1 MARLPN
7 FLVIIRSEK
16 LSGKGQGRGCLGVRK
31 KERFVLGKR
40 TFRSQKSKHFVLRI
54 IQTDMKRTIYYM
66 ILCLLMSLGEI
77 MAQGISGKV
86 MDGKEQPVDGVAVI
100 LQTLDSVYV
109 DAVVTDT
116 LGDFRLNHPLDQSYR
131 LIFQHILYNM
141 VEKEI
146 TTANVGT
153 VVLEEKDYQL
163 AEITVKG
170 ERPQVKLE
178 GGKLTYDV
186 PQLMKDK
193 TATNAFEIIK
203 DLPGLIERNDNLE
216 LVGASRLNIILNGQ
230 LTTMSADQL
239 IQLLKTMPASRVE
252 KAEVMYNAPAKY
264 NVKGALLNVVLSKN
278 ESETPSWQG
287 ETGVDYTQYRHA
299 GGDAHV
305 NLLYT
310 NKGFSID
317 FLLNGNKRRDVM
329 GEDMLARHTLNSSM
343 TEISQHNR
351 ALVHVNRG
359 TVRLGMDYTFANE
372 DKLSLA
378 YYLKG
383 DKVLSDRDAF
393 TSYLDLSKPENKS
406 ESTSLVRDDGHSA
419 IHNIRLQYDGHA
431 GISAGADFTR
441 YHSPSVLDYQDTNTN
456 GSRTDMINNT
466 RQDVSRWSVFLNKT
480 HSFASGWGLNYGV
493 HGGYAS
499 SKNYSEYLYEQGA
512 GYEMD
517 EEALEDNTQKEYIAD
532 IFAEVSKSFGE
543 RFSATVG
550 LKGEYFKS
558 DYASSRENMNL
569 WNEGALFP
577 TVSLSYTFSPRHI
590 LQFDISSDKTYPGYW
605 QVSPQVTPLNSYSE
619 VAGNPLLKPYRTYE
633 GQMVYIFRQKYMLVA
648 FCEYT
653 PDYFAQLPYQSDTE
667 LKTVFRFE
675 NMDYSLEAGLAVII
689 PFNVGRFWNSRIT
702 LRGWRMQEKNDNF
715 HGISYNREAYLGL
728 AHMSNTFN
736 LCDKPNLK
744 MTIDGQYVTPGAI
757 QGIYDLGS
765 MYEIS
770 AGLKWTFLN
779 DRASLTL
786 KGDDIFASSIPRTI
800 KINQGNQWSRMRK
813 LNDERCLKL
822 SFVWKFGGYKE
833 REHDSIDTSRFGK

>member
-1 MARLPN
+1 
-7 FLVIIRSEK
+7 
-16 LSGKGQGRGCLGVRK
+16 
-31 KERFVLGKR
+31 
-40 TFRSQKSKHFVLRI
+40 
-54 IQTDMKRTIYYM
+54 MKRTIYYM

-146 TTANVGT
+146 ITANVGT

-329 GEDMLARHTLNSSM
+329 GEDMLARHTLNSGM

-456 GSRTDMINNT
+456 TNGSRTDMINNT

-499 SKNYSEYLYEQGA
+499 SKNYSEYLYDQGA

-558 DYASSRENMNL
+558 DYTSSRENMNL

-675 NMDYSLEAGLAVII
+675 NMDYSLETGLAVII

>member
-1 MARLPN
+1 
-7 FLVIIRSEK
+7 
-16 LSGKGQGRGCLGVRK
+16 
-31 KERFVLGKR
+31 
-40 TFRSQKSKHFVLRI
+40 
-54 IQTDMKRTIYYM
+54 MKRTIYYM

-329 GEDMLARHTLNSSM
+329 GEDMLARHTLNSGM

-441 YHSPSVLDYQDTNTN
+441 YHSPSVLDYQDTN

-499 SKNYSEYLYEQGA
+499 SENYSEYLYDQGA

>member
-1 MARLPN
+1 
-7 FLVIIRSEK
+7 
-16 LSGKGQGRGCLGVRK
+16 
-31 KERFVLGKR
+31 
-40 TFRSQKSKHFVLRI
+40 
-54 IQTDMKRTIYYM
+54 MKRTIYYM

-131 LIFQHILYNM
+131 LIFQHILYNTIG
-141 VEKEI
+141 KKI

-329 GEDMLARHTLNSSM
+329 GEDMLARHTLNSGM

-441 YHSPSVLDYQDTNTN
+441 YHSPSVLDYQDTN

-499 SKNYSEYLYEQGA
+499 SKNYSEYLYDQGA

-517 EEALEDNTQKEYIAD
+517 EEALEDNTQKEYIVD

-833 REHDSIDTSRFGK
+833 KEHDSIDTSRFGK

>member
-1 MARLPN
+1 
-7 FLVIIRSEK
+7 
-16 LSGKGQGRGCLGVRK
+16 
-31 KERFVLGKR
+31 
-40 TFRSQKSKHFVLRI
+40 
-54 IQTDMKRTIYYM
+54 MKRTIYYM

-86 MDGKEQPVDGVAVI
+86 MDGKEQPIDGVAVI

-131 LIFQHILYNM
+131 LIFQHILYNTIG
-141 VEKEI
+141 KKI

-178 GGKLTYDV
+178 GGKLTYDI

-310 NKGFSID
+310 NKGFSLD

-329 GEDMLARHTLNSSM
+329 GEDMLARHTLNSGM

-441 YHSPSVLDYQDTNTN
+441 YHSPSVLDYHDTNTN

-558 DYASSRENMNL
+558 DYTSSRENMNL

-619 VAGNPLLKPYRTYE
+619 VAGNPLL
-633 GQMVYIFRQKYMLVA
+633 I
-648 FCEYT
+648 
-653 PDYFAQLPYQSDTE
+653 PYQSDTE

-675 NMDYSLEAGLAVII
+675 NMDYSLETGLAVII

-833 REHDSIDTSRFGK
+833 KEHDSIDTSRFGK

>member
-1 MARLPN
+1 
-7 FLVIIRSEK
+7 
-16 LSGKGQGRGCLGVRK
+16 
-31 KERFVLGKR
+31 
-40 TFRSQKSKHFVLRI
+40 
-54 IQTDMKRTIYYM
+54 MKRTIYYM

-239 IQLLKTMPASRVE
+239 IQLLKTMPASRGE

-329 GEDMLARHTLNSSM
+329 GEDMLARHTLNSGM

-441 YHSPSVLDYQDTNTN
+441 YHSPSVLDYQDTN

-499 SKNYSEYLYEQGA
+499 SKNYSEYLYDQGA

-517 EEALEDNTQKEYIAD
+517 EEALEDNTQKEYIVD

>member
-1 MARLPN
+1 
-7 FLVIIRSEK
+7 
-16 LSGKGQGRGCLGVRK
+16 
-31 KERFVLGKR
+31 
-40 TFRSQKSKHFVLRI
+40 
-54 IQTDMKRTIYYM
+54 MKRTIYYM

-329 GEDMLARHTLNSSM
+329 GEDMLARQKLNSGM

-441 YHSPSVLDYQDTNTN
+441 YHSPSVLDYQDTN

-499 SKNYSEYLYEQGA
+499 SKNYSEYLYDQGA

-517 EEALEDNTQKEYIAD
+517 EEALEDNTQKEYIVD

>member
-1 MARLPN
+1 MRWT
-7 FLVIIRSEK
+7 
-16 LSGKGQGRGCLGVRK
+16 RK
-31 KERFVLGKR
+31 RW
-40 TFRSQKSKHFVLRI
+40 RI
-54 IQTDMKRTIYYM
+54 
-66 ILCLLMSLGEI
+66 
-77 MAQGISGKV
+77 
-86 MDGKEQPVDGVAVI
+86 
-100 LQTLDSVYV
+100 
-109 DAVVTDT
+109 
-116 LGDFRLNHPLDQSYR
+116 
-131 LIFQHILYNM
+131 
-141 VEKEI
+141 
-146 TTANVGT
+146 
-153 VVLEEKDYQL
+153 
-163 AEITVKG
+163 
-170 ERPQVKLE
+170 
-178 GGKLTYDV
+178 
-186 PQLMKDK
+186 
-193 TATNAFEIIK
+193 
-203 DLPGLIERNDNLE
+203 
-216 LVGASRLNIILNGQ
+216 
-230 LTTMSADQL
+230 
-239 IQLLKTMPASRVE
+239 
-252 KAEVMYNAPAKY
+252 
-264 NVKGALLNVVLSKN
+264 
-278 ESETPSWQG
+278 
-287 ETGVDYTQYRHA
+287 
-299 GGDAHV
+299 
-305 NLLYT
+305 
-310 NKGFSID
+310 
-317 FLLNGNKRRDVM
+317 
-329 GEDMLARHTLNSSM
+329 
-343 TEISQHNR
+343 
-351 ALVHVNRG
+351 
-359 TVRLGMDYTFANE
+359 
-372 DKLSLA
+372 
-378 YYLKG
+378 
-383 DKVLSDRDAF
+383 
-393 TSYLDLSKPENKS
+393 
-406 ESTSLVRDDGHSA
+406 
-419 IHNIRLQYDGHA
+419 
-431 GISAGADFTR
+431 
-441 YHSPSVLDYQDTNTN
+441 
-456 GSRTDMINNT
+456 
-466 RQDVSRWSVFLNKT
+466 
-480 HSFASGWGLNYGV
+480 
-493 HGGYAS
+493 
-499 SKNYSEYLYEQGA
+499 
-512 GYEMD
+512 
-517 EEALEDNTQKEYIAD
+517 TQKEYIAD

-558 DYASSRENMNL
+558 DYTSSRENMNL

-675 NMDYSLEAGLAVII
+675 NMDYSLETGLAVII

-833 REHDSIDTSRFGK
+833 KEHDSIDTSRFGK

>member
-1 MARLPN
+1 
-7 FLVIIRSEK
+7 
-16 LSGKGQGRGCLGVRK
+16 
-31 KERFVLGKR
+31 
-40 TFRSQKSKHFVLRI
+40 
-54 IQTDMKRTIYYM
+54 MKRTIYYM

-86 MDGKEQPVDGVAVI
+86 MDGKEHPVDGVAVI

-329 GEDMLARHTLNSSM
+329 GEDMLARHTLNSGM

-441 YHSPSVLDYQDTNTN
+441 YHSPSVLDYQDTN

-499 SKNYSEYLYEQGA
+499 SKNYSEYLYDQGA

-517 EEALEDNTQKEYIAD
+517 EEALEDNTQKEYIVD

>member
-1 MARLPN
+1 
-7 FLVIIRSEK
+7 
-16 LSGKGQGRGCLGVRK
+16 
-31 KERFVLGKR
+31 
-40 TFRSQKSKHFVLRI
+40 
-54 IQTDMKRTIYYM
+54 MKRTIYYM

-329 GEDMLARHTLNSSM
+329 GEDMLARHTLNSGM

-441 YHSPSVLDYQDTNTN
+441 YHSPSVLDYQDTN

-499 SKNYSEYLYEQGA
+499 SKNYSEYLYDQGA

-653 PDYFAQLPYQSDTE
+653 PDYFVQLPYQSDTE

-833 REHDSIDTSRFGK
+833 REQDSIDTSRFGK

>member
-1 MARLPN
+1 
-7 FLVIIRSEK
+7 
-16 LSGKGQGRGCLGVRK
+16 
-31 KERFVLGKR
+31 
-40 TFRSQKSKHFVLRI
+40 
-54 IQTDMKRTIYYM
+54 MKRTIYYM

-146 TTANVGT
+146 ITANVGT

-310 NKGFSID
+310 NKGFSLD

-329 GEDMLARHTLNSSM
+329 GEDMLARHTLNSGM

-456 GSRTDMINNT
+456 TNGSRTDMINNT

-499 SKNYSEYLYEQGA
+499 SKNYSEYLYDQGA

-675 NMDYSLEAGLAVII
+675 NMDYSLETGLAVII

>member
-1 MARLPN
+1 
-7 FLVIIRSEK
+7 
-16 LSGKGQGRGCLGVRK
+16 
-31 KERFVLGKR
+31 
-40 TFRSQKSKHFVLRI
+40 
-54 IQTDMKRTIYYM
+54 MKRTIYYM

-86 MDGKEQPVDGVAVI
+86 MDGKEQLVDGVAVI

-329 GEDMLARHTLNSSM
+329 GEDMLARHTLNSGM

-456 GSRTDMINNT
+456 GSRTDT

-499 SKNYSEYLYEQGA
+499 SKNYSEYLYDQGA

-517 EEALEDNTQKEYIAD
+517 EEALEDNTQKEYIVD

-736 LCDKPNLK
+736 LYDKPNLK

>member
-1 MARLPN
+1 
-7 FLVIIRSEK
+7 
-16 LSGKGQGRGCLGVRK
+16 
-31 KERFVLGKR
+31 
-40 TFRSQKSKHFVLRI
+40 
-54 IQTDMKRTIYYM
+54 MKRTIYYM

-109 DAVVTDT
+109 DTVVTDT

-252 KAEVMYNAPAKY
+252 KVEVMYNAPAKY

-329 GEDMLARHTLNSSM
+329 GEDMLARHTLNSGM

-441 YHSPSVLDYQDTNTN
+441 YHSPSVLDYQDTN

>member
-1 MARLPN
+1 
-7 FLVIIRSEK
+7 
-16 LSGKGQGRGCLGVRK
+16 
-31 KERFVLGKR
+31 
-40 TFRSQKSKHFVLRI
+40 
-54 IQTDMKRTIYYM
+54 MKRTIYYM

-329 GEDMLARHTLNSSM
+329 GEDMLARHTLNSGM
-343 TEISQHNR
+343 TGQHNR

-441 YHSPSVLDYQDTNTN
+441 YHSPSVLDYQDTN

-499 SKNYSEYLYEQGA
+499 SKNYSEYLYDQGA

-517 EEALEDNTQKEYIAD
+517 EEALEDNTQKEYIVD

>member
-1 MARLPN
+1 
-7 FLVIIRSEK
+7 
-16 LSGKGQGRGCLGVRK
+16 
-31 KERFVLGKR
+31 
-40 TFRSQKSKHFVLRI
+40 
-54 IQTDMKRTIYYM
+54 MKRTIYYM

-329 GEDMLARHTLNSSM
+329 GEDMLARHTLNSGM

-431 GISAGADFTR
+431 GISA
-441 YHSPSVLDYQDTNTN
+441 
-456 GSRTDMINNT
+456 
-466 RQDVSRWSVFLNKT
+466 
-480 HSFASGWGLNYGV
+480 LNYGV

-517 EEALEDNTQKEYIAD
+517 EEALEDNTQKEYIVD

>member
-1 MARLPN
+1 
-7 FLVIIRSEK
+7 
-16 LSGKGQGRGCLGVRK
+16 
-31 KERFVLGKR
+31 
-40 TFRSQKSKHFVLRI
+40 
-54 IQTDMKRTIYYM
+54 MKRTIYYM

-310 NKGFSID
+310 NKSFSLD

-329 GEDMLARHTLNSSM
+329 GEDMLARHTLNSGM

-441 YHSPSVLDYQDTNTN
+441 YHSPSVLDYQDTN

-499 SKNYSEYLYEQGA
+499 SKNYSEYLYDQGA

-558 DYASSRENMNL
+558 DYTSSRENMNL

-757 QGIYDLGS
+757 PGIYDLGS

-813 LNDERCLKL
+813 LNDERCLK
-822 SFVWKFGGYKE
+822 VWWLQGEG
-833 REHDSIDTSRFGK
+833 T

>member
-1 MARLPN
+1 
-7 FLVIIRSEK
+7 
-16 LSGKGQGRGCLGVRK
+16 
-31 KERFVLGKR
+31 
-40 TFRSQKSKHFVLRI
+40 
-54 IQTDMKRTIYYM
+54 MKRTIYYM

-178 GGKLTYDV
+178 GGKLTYDI

-310 NKGFSID
+310 NKGFSLD

-329 GEDMLARHTLNSSM
+329 GEDMLARHTLNSGM

-441 YHSPSVLDYQDTNTN
+441 YHSPSVLDYQDTN

-499 SKNYSEYLYEQGA
+499 SKNYSEYLYDQGA

-517 EEALEDNTQKEYIAD
+517 EEALEDNTQKEYIVD

-558 DYASSRENMNL
+558 DYTSSRENMNL

-833 REHDSIDTSRFGK
+833 KEHDSIDTSRFGK

>member
-1 MARLPN
+1 
-7 FLVIIRSEK
+7 
-16 LSGKGQGRGCLGVRK
+16 
-31 KERFVLGKR
+31 
-40 TFRSQKSKHFVLRI
+40 
-54 IQTDMKRTIYYM
+54 MKRTIYYM

-86 MDGKEQPVDGVAVI
+86 MDGKEQPIDGVAVI

-310 NKGFSID
+310 NKGFSLD

-329 GEDMLARHTLNSSM
+329 GEDMLARHTLNSGM

-441 YHSPSVLDYQDTNTN
+441 YHSPSVLDYQDTN

-675 NMDYSLEAGLAVII
+675 NMDYSLETGLAVII

-833 REHDSIDTSRFGK
+833 KEHDSIDTSRFGK

>member
-1 MARLPN
+1 
-7 FLVIIRSEK
+7 
-16 LSGKGQGRGCLGVRK
+16 
-31 KERFVLGKR
+31 
-40 TFRSQKSKHFVLRI
+40 
-54 IQTDMKRTIYYM
+54 MKRTIYYM

-329 GEDMLARHTLNSSM
+329 GEDMLARHTLNSGM

-441 YHSPSVLDYQDTNTN
+441 YHSPSVLDYQDTN

-499 SKNYSEYLYEQGA
+499 SKNYSEYLYDQGA

-558 DYASSRENMNL
+558 DYTSSRENMNL

-822 SFVWKFGGYKE
+822 SFAWKFGGYKE
-833 REHDSIDTSRFGK
+833 KEHDSIDTSRFGK

>member
-1 MARLPN
+1 
-7 FLVIIRSEK
+7 
-16 LSGKGQGRGCLGVRK
+16 
-31 KERFVLGKR
+31 
-40 TFRSQKSKHFVLRI
+40 
-54 IQTDMKRTIYYM
+54 MKRTIYYM
-66 ILCLLMSLGEI
+66 ILCLLMSLGEM

-146 TTANVGT
+146 ITANVGT

-278 ESETPSWQG
+278 ESEIPSWQG

-329 GEDMLARHTLNSSM
+329 GEDMLARHTLNSGM

-441 YHSPSVLDYQDTNTN
+441 YHSPSVLDYQDTNTNTN

>member
-1 MARLPN
+1 
-7 FLVIIRSEK
+7 
-16 LSGKGQGRGCLGVRK
+16 
-31 KERFVLGKR
+31 
-40 TFRSQKSKHFVLRI
+40 
-54 IQTDMKRTIYYM
+54 MKRTIYYM

-116 LGDFRLNHPLDQSYR
+116 LGEFRLNHPLDQSYR

-329 GEDMLARHTLNSSM
+329 GEDMLARHTLNSGM

-441 YHSPSVLDYQDTNTN
+441 YHSPSVLDYQDTN

-499 SKNYSEYLYEQGA
+499 SKNYSEYLYDQGA

-517 EEALEDNTQKEYIAD
+517 EEALEDNTQKEYIVD

>member
-1 MARLPN
+1 
-7 FLVIIRSEK
+7 
-16 LSGKGQGRGCLGVRK
+16 
-31 KERFVLGKR
+31 
-40 TFRSQKSKHFVLRI
+40 
-54 IQTDMKRTIYYM
+54 MKRTIYYM

-329 GEDMLARHTLNSSM
+329 GEDMLARHTLNSGM

-441 YHSPSVLDYQDTNTN
+441 YHSPSVLDYQDTN

-499 SKNYSEYLYEQGA
+499 SKNYSEYLYDQGA

-517 EEALEDNTQKEYIAD
+517 EEALEDNTQKEYIVD

-736 LCDKPNLK
+736 LCDKLNLK

>member
-1 MARLPN
+1 
-7 FLVIIRSEK
+7 
-16 LSGKGQGRGCLGVRK
+16 
-31 KERFVLGKR
+31 
-40 TFRSQKSKHFVLRI
+40 
-54 IQTDMKRTIYYM
+54 MKRTIYYM

-329 GEDMLARHTLNSSM
+329 GEDMLARHTLNSGM

-441 YHSPSVLDYQDTNTN
+441 YHSPSVLDYQDTN

-499 SKNYSEYLYEQGA
+499 SKNYSEYLYDQGA

-517 EEALEDNTQKEYIAD
+517 EEALEDNTQKEYIVD
-532 IFAEVSKSFGE
+532 IFTEVSKSFGE

>member
-1 MARLPN
+1 
-7 FLVIIRSEK
+7 
-16 LSGKGQGRGCLGVRK
+16 
-31 KERFVLGKR
+31 
-40 TFRSQKSKHFVLRI
+40 
-54 IQTDMKRTIYYM
+54 MKRTIYYM

-131 LIFQHILYNM
+131 LIFQHILYKM
-141 VEKEI
+141 VEK

-329 GEDMLARHTLNSSM
+329 GEDMLARHTLNSGM

-833 REHDSIDTSRFGK
+833 KEHDSIDTSRFGK

>member
-1 MARLPN
+1 
-7 FLVIIRSEK
+7 
-16 LSGKGQGRGCLGVRK
+16 
-31 KERFVLGKR
+31 
-40 TFRSQKSKHFVLRI
+40 
-54 IQTDMKRTIYYM
+54 MKRTIYYM

-329 GEDMLARHTLNSSM
+329 GEDMLARHTLNSGM

-441 YHSPSVLDYQDTNTN
+441 YHSPSVLDYQDTN

-499 SKNYSEYLYEQGA
+499 SKNYSEYLYDQGA

-517 EEALEDNTQKEYIAD
+517 EEALEDNTQKEYIVD

-833 REHDSIDTSRFGK
+833 REHDSIDTSRFGNNRCLVVSS

>member
-1 MARLPN
+1 
-7 FLVIIRSEK
+7 
-16 LSGKGQGRGCLGVRK
+16 
-31 KERFVLGKR
+31 
-40 TFRSQKSKHFVLRI
+40 
-54 IQTDMKRTIYYM
+54 MKRTIYYM

-329 GEDMLARHTLNSSM
+329 GEDMLARHTLNRGM

-441 YHSPSVLDYQDTNTN
+441 YHSPSVLDYQDTN

-499 SKNYSEYLYEQGA
+499 SKNYSEYLYDQGA

-517 EEALEDNTQKEYIAD
+517 EEALEDNTQKEYIVD

>member
-1 MARLPN
+1 
-7 FLVIIRSEK
+7 
-16 LSGKGQGRGCLGVRK
+16 
-31 KERFVLGKR
+31 
-40 TFRSQKSKHFVLRI
+40 
-54 IQTDMKRTIYYM
+54 MKRTIYYM

-86 MDGKEQPVDGVAVI
+86 MDGKEQPIDGVAVI

-131 LIFQHILYNM
+131 LIFQHILYNTIG
-141 VEKEI
+141 KKI

-310 NKGFSID
+310 NKGFSLD

-329 GEDMLARHTLNSSM
+329 GEDMLARHTLNSGM

-441 YHSPSVLDYQDTNTN
+441 YHSPSVLDYQDTN

-499 SKNYSEYLYEQGA
+499 SKNYSEYLYDQGA

-675 NMDYSLEAGLAVII
+675 NMDYSLETGLAVII

>member
-1 MARLPN
+1 
-7 FLVIIRSEK
+7 
-16 LSGKGQGRGCLGVRK
+16 
-31 KERFVLGKR
+31 
-40 TFRSQKSKHFVLRI
+40 
-54 IQTDMKRTIYYM
+54 MKRTIYYM

-329 GEDMLARHTLNSSM
+329 GEDMLARHTLNSGM

-441 YHSPSVLDYQDTNTN
+441 YHSPSVLDYQDTN

-499 SKNYSEYLYEQGA
+499 SKNYSEYLYDQGA

-653 PDYFAQLPYQSDTE
+653 PDYFVQLPYQSDTE

-675 NMDYSLEAGLAVII
+675 NMDYSLEAGLAVVI

>member
-1 MARLPN
+1 
-7 FLVIIRSEK
+7 
-16 LSGKGQGRGCLGVRK
+16 
-31 KERFVLGKR
+31 
-40 TFRSQKSKHFVLRI
+40 
-54 IQTDMKRTIYYM
+54 MKRTIYYM

-329 GEDMLARHTLNSSM
+329 GEDMLARHTLNSGM

-441 YHSPSVLDYQDTNTN
+441 YHSPSVLDYQDTN

-499 SKNYSEYLYEQGA
+499 SKNYSEYLYDQGA

-517 EEALEDNTQKEYIAD
+517 EEALEDNTQKEYIVD

-757 QGIYDLGS
+757 QGIYDFGS

-779 DRASLTL
+779 DRTSLTL

>member
-1 MARLPN
+1 
-7 FLVIIRSEK
+7 
-16 LSGKGQGRGCLGVRK
+16 
-31 KERFVLGKR
+31 
-40 TFRSQKSKHFVLRI
+40 
-54 IQTDMKRTIYYM
+54 MKRTIYYM

-329 GEDMLARHTLNSSM
+329 GEDMLARHTLNSGM

-441 YHSPSVLDYQDTNTN
+441 YHSPSVLDYQDTN

-499 SKNYSEYLYEQGA
+499 SKNYSEYLYDQGA

-517 EEALEDNTQKEYIAD
+517 EEALEDNTQKEYIVD

-822 SFVWKFGGYKE
+822 SFVWTFGGYKE

>member
-1 MARLPN
+1 
-7 FLVIIRSEK
+7 
-16 LSGKGQGRGCLGVRK
+16 
-31 KERFVLGKR
+31 
-40 TFRSQKSKHFVLRI
+40 
-54 IQTDMKRTIYYM
+54 MKRTIYYM

-329 GEDMLARHTLNSSM
+329 GEDMLARHTLNSGM

-441 YHSPSVLDYQDTNTN
+441 YHSPSVLDYQDTN

-517 EEALEDNTQKEYIAD
+517 EEALEDNTQKEYIVD

-833 REHDSIDTSRFGK
+833 KEHDSIDTSRFGK

>member
-1 MARLPN
+1 
-7 FLVIIRSEK
+7 
-16 LSGKGQGRGCLGVRK
+16 
-31 KERFVLGKR
+31 
-40 TFRSQKSKHFVLRI
+40 
-54 IQTDMKRTIYYM
+54 MKRTIYYT
-66 ILCLLMSLGEI
+66 ILCLLMSFGKM

-86 MDGKEQPVDGVAVI
+86 KDGKELPVDGVAVI

-116 LGDFRLNHPLDQSYR
+116 LGNFRLNHPLDQLYR
-131 LIFQHILYNM
+131 LIFQHILYNA

-170 ERPQVKLE
+170 ECPQVKLE

-230 LTTMSADQL
+230 LTTMSTDQL

-264 NVKGALLNVVLSKN
+264 NVKGALLNVVLNKN

-299 GGDAHV
+299 RGDAHM

-310 NKGFSID
+310 NKGFSMD
-317 FLLNGNKRRDVM
+317 FLLDGNKRRDVM
-329 GEDMLARHTLNSSM
+329 GEDMLAYHTLNSGM

-372 DKLSLA
+372 DKLSFA

-406 ESTSLVRDDGHSA
+406 ESMSLVRDDGHSA

-499 SKNYSEYLYEQGA
+499 SKNYSEYLYEQGG

-532 IFAEVSKSFGE
+532 IFAEVSKSFGD

-590 LQFDISSDKTYPGYW
+590 LQFDISSDKTYPDYW
-605 QVSPQVTPLNSYSE
+605 QISPQVTPLNSYSE

-757 QGIYDLGS
+757 QGIYDLGF

-786 KGDDIFASSIPRTI
+786 KGDDIFASSIPRSI

>member
-1 MARLPN
+1 
-7 FLVIIRSEK
+7 
-16 LSGKGQGRGCLGVRK
+16 
-31 KERFVLGKR
+31 
-40 TFRSQKSKHFVLRI
+40 
-54 IQTDMKRTIYYM
+54 MKRTIYYM

-310 NKGFSID
+310 NKGFSLD

-329 GEDMLARHTLNSSM
+329 GEDMLARHTLNSGM

-441 YHSPSVLDYQDTNTN
+441 YHSPSVLDYQDTN

-517 EEALEDNTQKEYIAD
+517 EEALEDNTQKEYIVD

>member
-1 MARLPN
+1 
-7 FLVIIRSEK
+7 
-16 LSGKGQGRGCLGVRK
+16 
-31 KERFVLGKR
+31 
-40 TFRSQKSKHFVLRI
+40 
-54 IQTDMKRTIYYM
+54 MKRTIYYM

-146 TTANVGT
+146 ITANVGT

-329 GEDMLARHTLNSSM
+329 GEDMLARHTLNSGM

-441 YHSPSVLDYQDTNTN
+441 YHSPSVLDYQDTN

-499 SKNYSEYLYEQGA
+499 SKNYSEYLYDQGA

-517 EEALEDNTQKEYIAD
+517 EEALEDNTQKEYIVD

>member
-1 MARLPN
+1 
-7 FLVIIRSEK
+7 
-16 LSGKGQGRGCLGVRK
+16 
-31 KERFVLGKR
+31 
-40 TFRSQKSKHFVLRI
+40 
-54 IQTDMKRTIYYM
+54 MKRTIYYM

-329 GEDMLARHTLNSSM
+329 GEDMLARHTLNSGM

-359 TVRLGMDYTFANE
+359 TVRRGMDYTFANE

-441 YHSPSVLDYQDTNTN
+441 YHSPSVLDYQDTN

-499 SKNYSEYLYEQGA
+499 SKNYSEYLYDQGA

-517 EEALEDNTQKEYIAD
+517 EEALEDNTQKEYIVD

>member
-1 MARLPN
+1 
-7 FLVIIRSEK
+7 
-16 LSGKGQGRGCLGVRK
+16 
-31 KERFVLGKR
+31 
-40 TFRSQKSKHFVLRI
+40 
-54 IQTDMKRTIYYM
+54 MKRTIYYM

-131 LIFQHILYNM
+131 LIFQHILYNTIG
-141 VEKEI
+141 KKI

-329 GEDMLARHTLNSSM
+329 GEDMLARHTLNSGM

-441 YHSPSVLDYQDTNTN
+441 YHSPSVLDYQDTN

-517 EEALEDNTQKEYIAD
+517 EEALEDNTQKEYIVD

-800 KINQGNQWSRMRK
+800 KINQDNQWSRMRK

>member
-1 MARLPN
+1 
-7 FLVIIRSEK
+7 
-16 LSGKGQGRGCLGVRK
+16 
-31 KERFVLGKR
+31 
-40 TFRSQKSKHFVLRI
+40 
-54 IQTDMKRTIYYM
+54 MKRTIYYM

-329 GEDMLARHTLNSSM
+329 GEDMLARHTLNSGM

-441 YHSPSVLDYQDTNTN
+441 YHSPSVLDYQDTN

-499 SKNYSEYLYEQGA
+499 SKNYSEYLYDQGA

-517 EEALEDNTQKEYIAD
+517 EEALEDNTQKEYIVD

-667 LKTVFRFE
+667 LKTIFRFE

-689 PFNVGRFWNSRIT
+689 PFYVGRFLNSRLP

>member
-1 MARLPN
+1 
-7 FLVIIRSEK
+7 
-16 LSGKGQGRGCLGVRK
+16 
-31 KERFVLGKR
+31 
-40 TFRSQKSKHFVLRI
+40 
-54 IQTDMKRTIYYM
+54 MKRTIYYM

-86 MDGKEQPVDGVAVI
+86 MDGKEQPIDGVAVI

-131 LIFQHILYNM
+131 LIFQHILYNTIG
-141 VEKEI
+141 KKI

-310 NKGFSID
+310 NKGFSLD

-329 GEDMLARHTLNSSM
+329 GEDMLARHTLNSGM

-456 GSRTDMINNT
+456 TNGSRTDMINNT

-499 SKNYSEYLYEQGA
+499 SKNYSEYLYDQGA

>member
-1 MARLPN
+1 
-7 FLVIIRSEK
+7 
-16 LSGKGQGRGCLGVRK
+16 
-31 KERFVLGKR
+31 
-40 TFRSQKSKHFVLRI
+40 
-54 IQTDMKRTIYYM
+54 MKRTIYYM

-86 MDGKEQPVDGVAVI
+86 MDGKEQPIDGVAVI

-131 LIFQHILYNM
+131 LIFQHILYNTIG
-141 VEKEI
+141 KKI

-329 GEDMLARHTLNSSM
+329 GEDMLARHTLNSGM

-441 YHSPSVLDYQDTNTN
+441 YHSPSVLDYQDTN

-499 SKNYSEYLYEQGA
+499 SKNYSEYLYDQGA

-558 DYASSRENMNL
+558 DYTSSRENMNL